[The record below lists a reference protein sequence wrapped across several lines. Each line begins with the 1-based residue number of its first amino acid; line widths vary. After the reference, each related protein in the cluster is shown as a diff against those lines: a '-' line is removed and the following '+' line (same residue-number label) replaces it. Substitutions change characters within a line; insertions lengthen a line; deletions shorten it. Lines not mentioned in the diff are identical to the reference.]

1 MSNLAKIY
9 QPQAIQS
16 PKVDWIATMGAIDLR
31 FQQHNQRI
39 LRLRDRIDNPS
50 KLQPLKGAHFTLF
63 KKLVFKYAHLINK
76 CTKQTD
82 LPVYKITPESEI
94 PWRIT
99 PSMARKRD
107 QQFFWDGILLTL
119 STNNVELAEDLK
131 VSKDSIKRQI
141 KRLIQAG
148 FITHKVNHGRKCNYE
163 LLLSPDL
170 YVLEC
175 RKALRADWLKKMQP
189 KEQGKL
195 SSQAGSSPGGI
206 GAKCTLPYTSTVIY
220 NKEILNKEKSQKSDF
235 GFLKGERNQSQA
247 GRLRQITG
255 GAATAPDSS
264 YTEKLQALDHHQKK
278 LLEYIKDKSVD
289 MMTLAT
295 QQLYKKTDKKVYPG
309 AWRKAVTII
318 AEKWFKGCKRPQSV
332 DARFREY
339 EWRIKFQ
346 SRQLEKEGAF
356 VLEPT
361 TYFDPNRQKGAFRGT
376 KEYYKQHVA
385 SQKQKERKADKR
397 VAFDKLLR
405 EARLSDDLNV
415 IKNNWH
421 TVQKKFREFEKQYL
435 AAFQKDSWAIALK

>member
-9 QPQAIQS
+9 QPQAVQS
-16 PKVDWIATMGAIDLR
+16 PKVDWIATIEAIDLR
-31 FQQHNQRI
+31 FKQHNQRI
-39 LRLRDRIDNPS
+39 MGLRDRIDNPS

-94 PWRIT
+94 PKRIT

-107 QQFFWDGILLTL
+107 QQFLWDGILLTL

-148 FITHKVNHGRKCNYE
+148 FITHKVNHGRKQNYE

-175 RKALRADWLKKMQP
+175 RKALRVDWLKKMQP
-189 KEQGKL
+189 EKQGKVD
-195 SSQAGSSPGGI
+195 SSQKSI

-220 NKEILNKEKSQKSDF
+220 NKEIQYKEKSQKSDF
-235 GFLKGERNQSQA
+235 EFSKGERNQSQA
-247 GRLRQITG
+247 VRLRKITG
-255 GAATAPDSS
+255 GGAAAPDST
-264 YTEKLQALDHHQKK
+264 YTEKLQALDYQQKK

-289 MMTLAT
+289 VMTLAT
-295 QQLYKKTDKKVYPG
+295 EQLYKKTDKTVYPG

-376 KEYYKQHVA
+376 KEYYKQHL
-385 SQKQKERKADKR
+385 SSEKQKQRKKTKR

-415 IKNNWH
+415 IKNNWY
-421 TVQKKFREFEKQYL
+421 TVKRKYKEFEKQYL
-435 AAFQKDSWAIALK
+435 AAFQKDSWATALKSL